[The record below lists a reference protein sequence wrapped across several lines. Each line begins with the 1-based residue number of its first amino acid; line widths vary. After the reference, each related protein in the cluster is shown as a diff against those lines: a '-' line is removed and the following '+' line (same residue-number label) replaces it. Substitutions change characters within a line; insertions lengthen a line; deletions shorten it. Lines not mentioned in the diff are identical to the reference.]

1 MMISSRGLIEHLDF
15 SEKEIIYNP
24 HITAITR
31 AEISRPL
38 RYMLKESLIKTG
50 NKVLDYG
57 AGKLKDTNWLNEN
70 GCECT
75 AYDKY
80 HPDKE
85 FNSLWCCFGVEYD
98 ILMCNYVFN
107 VIKELEDFKS
117 ALKIIK
123 NVKAKHK
130 YISIR
135 NDVKS
140 VKPNW
145 EYCNKNDCYYT
156 GRSYQRFIGVEQLD
170 DYFGL
175 NRIIKKTSEYILI
188 ELLEDEEWKN
198 R

>member
-15 SEKEIIYNP
+15 SKENWYNP
-24 HITAITR
+24 HVTAIAR

-38 RYMLKESLIKTG
+38 RYMLKENLINTG
-50 NKVLDYG
+50 DKVLDYG

-70 GCECT
+70 GYECT

-80 HPDKE
+80 HPDKK
-85 FNSLWCCFGVEYD
+85 FNSLWCCFGIEYD
-98 ILMCNYVFN
+98 IIMCNYVFN
-107 VIKELEDFKS
+107 VIKDLKDFES
-117 ALKIIK
+117 TLNIIK
-123 NVKAKHK
+123 SVKAKHK

-140 VKPNW
+140 IKPNW
-145 EYCNKNDCYYT
+145 KYCNENDCYYT
-156 GRSYQRFIGVEQLD
+156 GRSYQRFIGVERLNN
-170 DYFGL
+170 YFGP
-175 NRIIKKTSEYILI
+175 NKIVKKTSEYILI